1 MLDPDLAQGKQGYAD
16 YTQAERF
23 ALAYGYQPFPAVVL
37 HIKTV
42 LQHVQQ
48 CVVKVDAAWYRASC
62 LTYYSNLHS

>member
-37 HIKTV
+37 HIKNV
-42 LQHVQQ
+42 LQHV
-48 CVVKVDAAWYRASC
+48 
-62 LTYYSNLHS
+62 